1 MFKLLLGLVAFA
13 FCAYI
18 ISLVIT
24 AIGALF
30 EVLFKY
36 WWALALCI
44 SIAVGVYLCTGGKK
58 RKRTISTKKLDTF
71 ADKESLNNCK
81 KQQTQKPLTTSIE
94 DDKNLTIT
102 TNQQLQE
109 FYDSHEL
116 LKSFITKVVGVTYPN
131 DDGSS
136 RQEILSNCLPG
147 EPVWLSWQ
155 SFNGAPAC
163 AVMSD
168 YGQIGYLK
176 ADLAADLYD
185 DYVAWD
191 LNNIIVFSSKISD
204 ITGGERGLSYGCNIM
219 VSIYAPASPYR
230 DEMLPVAVDLILET
244 GQASVTQLQKRLH
257 IGYSRASRLMDE
269 LEENGIVG
277 PFRGSKPREILITK
291 EQWDLQKK
299 GL

>member
-1 MFKLLLGLVAFA
+1 MGKLLGYLLLFCFGMWLVVELLDLLLD
-13 FCAYI
+13 I
-18 ISLVIT
+18 LL
-24 AIGALF
+24 AIWPILFLAAILIPVGWICIKLFQKRQKKNAEHDSFVDSPALKTSN
-30 EVLFKY
+30 EQQP
-36 WWALALCI
+36 
-44 SIAVGVYLCTGGKK
+44 KK
-58 RKRTISTKKLDTF
+58 V
-71 ADKESLNNCK
+71 
-81 KQQTQKPLTTSIE
+81 LTTSMEKTE
-94 DDKNLTIT
+94 DLTIT

-109 FYDSHEL
+109 FYDSHEF
-116 LKSFITKVVGVTYPN
+116 LKSFITKVVGVSYPN

-176 ADLAADLYD
+176 ADLAADLHD
-185 DYVAWD
+185 DYVARD
-191 LNNIIVFSSKISD
+191 VNNIIVFSSNISD
-204 ITGGERGLSYGCNIM
+204 ITGGENGLYYGCNIM
-219 VSIYAPASPYR
+219 VSIYAPASPYS
-230 DEMLPVAVDLILET
+230 DEMFPIAVDVILEH
-244 GQASVTQLQKRLH
+244 GQASITQLQKRLH

-277 PFRGSKPREILITK
+277 PFRGSKPREVLITK
-291 EQWDLQKK
+291 EQWDLQKE